1 MQYFVNKEELIR
13 FSFGGINSASFSI
26 FATDVKGLYNSFE
39 RDVEF
44 IEVPGRDGD
53 LLIDNTRKKSKGIE
67 VICYLDMEDI
77 RGTMGELAEAVE
89 DWLQGEVKYKTLEFS
104 HYHKALK
111 AICKSNFEAEEV
123 IENLGEFTIKF
134 RVQPPE
140 R

>member
-26 FATDVKGLYNSFE
+26 FATEVKGLYNSFE

-53 LLIDNTRKKSKGIE
+53 LLIDNKRKKAKEIE
-67 VICYLDMEDI
+67 ITCYLDMEDI
-77 RGTMGELAEAVE
+77 KGTMGELAEAVE

-104 HYHKALK
+104 HYYKPLK
-111 AICKSNFEAEEV
+111 AICTSSFDAEEV
-123 IENLGEFTIKF
+123 MENLGEFTIKF
-134 RVQPPE
+134 RVQPQ
-140 R
+140 

>member
-1 MQYFVNKEELIR
+1 MIIDNKR
-13 FSFGGINSASFSI
+13 RKA
-26 FATDVKGLYNSFE
+26 K
-39 RDVEF
+39 DVE
-44 IEVPGRDGD
+44 V
-53 LLIDNTRKKSKGIE
+53 T
-67 VICYLDMEDI
+67 CYLDIEDI
-77 RGTMGELAEAVE
+77 QGTMGELAEAVE

-104 HYHKALK
+104 HYHKPLK

>member
-26 FATDVKGLYNSFE
+26 FATEVKGLYNSFE

-53 LLIDNTRKKSKGIE
+53 LLIDNKRKKAKEIE
-67 VICYLDMEDI
+67 ITCYLDMEDI
-77 RGTMGELAEAVE
+77 KGTMGELSEAVE

-104 HYHKALK
+104 HYYKPLK
-111 AICKSNFEAEEV
+111 AICTSSFYAEEV
-123 IENLGEFTIKF
+123 MENLGEFTIKF
-134 RVQPPE
+134 RVQPQ
-140 R
+140 